1 MKKLIYISLLLLVFN
16 CEEVVDIDLPTTEP
30 KLVID
35 ASLNWFDGTAGNEQ
49 EIKLTLSAPFFDAE
63 VPAANNAI
71 VTVTDQNNNT
81 FVFTEQNN
89 SGIYKTTNFIPEINQ
104 EYTLTIQYNGE
115 TYVGS
120 EQLKSVTPIEYVEQN
135 NNGGFS
141 GEDIE
146 LKAYYSDPANQPNF
160 YLYQFDTD
168 IAVIPTYEVY
178 DDEFNDG
185 NQIFAFFTEEDLESG
200 DEVIIKN
207 YGISEQY
214 YNFMFLLLQQNTE
227 SGGGPFETQPATVKG
242 NCINITNPDNYPLGY
257 FRVSQANQYNYTVN

>member
-1 MKKLIYISLLLLVFN
+1 MKKFIYISALLLLFN
-16 CEEVVDIDLPTTEP
+16 CEEVVDINLPETEP

-35 ASLNWFDGTAGNEQ
+35 ASLNWFDGTTGNEQ
-49 EIKLTLSAPFFDAE
+49 DIKLTLSAPFFDTE
-63 VPAANNAI
+63 IPPANNAI
-71 VTVTDQNNNT
+71 VSVTDQNNNT
-81 FVFTEQNN
+81 FIFTEDGDT
-89 SGIYKTTNFIPEINQ
+89 GIYKTTNFIPEINQ
-104 EYTLTIQYNGE
+104 EYTLTIQYNGD

-120 EQLKSVTPIEYVEQN
+120 EQLKSVTPVEYVEQN
-135 NNGGFS
+135 DEGGFS

-146 LKAYYSDPANQPNF
+146 LKAYYNDPANMPNF

-168 IAVIPTYEVY
+168 IAVIPAYEVY
-178 DDEFNDG
+178 DDECTDG

-214 YNFMFLLLQQNTE
+214 YNFMFLLLQQSSEND
-227 SGGGPFETQPATVKG
+227 GGPFETQPATVRG

-257 FRVSQANQYNYTVN
+257 FRVSQAYQYNYTVN

>member
-1 MKKLIYISLLLLVFN
+1 MKKLIYISALLLLFN
-16 CEEVVDIDLPTTEP
+16 CEEVVDIDLPETEP

-35 ASLNWFDGTAGNEQ
+35 ASLNWFDGTTGNEQ
-49 EIKLTLSAPFFDAE
+49 NIKLTLSAPFFDTE
-63 VPAANNAI
+63 IPPANNAI
-71 VTVTDQNNNT
+71 VSVTDQNNNT
-81 FVFTEQNN
+81 FIFTEDGDT
-89 SGIYKTTNFIPEINQ
+89 GIYKTTNFIPEINQ
-104 EYTLTIQYNGE
+104 EYTLTIQYNGD

-120 EQLKSVTPIEYVEQN
+120 EHLKSVTPVEYVEQN
-135 NNGGFS
+135 DEGGFS

-146 LKAYYSDPANQPNF
+146 LKAYYNDPANMPNF

-178 DDEFNDG
+178 DDEFTDG

-214 YNFMFLLLQQNTE
+214 YNFMFLLLQQSSEND
-227 SGGGPFETQPATVKG
+227 GGPFETQPATVRG
-242 NCINITNPDNYPLGY
+242 NCINITNPENYPLGY
-257 FRVSQANQYNYTVN
+257 FRVSQAYQYNYTVN